1 MILIGCN
8 AAENDQVLSGNT
20 IEEANLHQHIATLAS
35 DEYGGRA
42 PGSPGGEK
50 TKQYLVNAFQ
60 SLMLETI
67 NGEYLLDVP
76 LVEVSVDKG

>member
-1 MILIGCN
+1 MKKTYLIALVSIILIGCN
-8 AAENDQVLSGNT
+8 AAENDRVLSGNT
-20 IEEANLHQHIATLAS
+20 IEETNLHQHIATLAS

-67 NGEYLLDVP
+67 NG
-76 LVEVSVDKG
+76 